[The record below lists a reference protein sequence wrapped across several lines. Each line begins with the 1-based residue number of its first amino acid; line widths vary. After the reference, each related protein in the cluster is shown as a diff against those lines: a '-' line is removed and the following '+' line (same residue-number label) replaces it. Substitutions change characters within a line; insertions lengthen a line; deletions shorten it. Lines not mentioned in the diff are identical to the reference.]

1 MHDFPPCLSLTLR
14 LEGGIYAVVDIPVDR
29 IDICL
34 YNLDKSRRK
43 DEYMAISAVAE
54 MLGIKGRVKTEMDLM
69 ALSEKGLP
77 KKVVPRLVKRLSV
90 SLTEIAP
97 LLLVS
102 RKTVERYKTNPESPL
117 SPPVSERV
125 LQIALV
131 VKRCEEVFEDPKLCK
146 EWLKSENPALSGRI
160 PLELLKTNFGINMVL
175 SELTRIEHG
184 VIS

>member
-1 MHDFPPCLSLTLR
+1 
-14 LEGGIYAVVDIPVDR
+14 
-29 IDICL
+29 
-34 YNLDKSRRK
+34 
-43 DEYMAISAVAE
+43 MAISAVAE
-54 MLGIKGRVKTEMDLM
+54 ILGIKGRVLTEMDLV

-102 RKTVERYKTNPESPL
+102 RKTVERYKTSPESHL

-131 VKRCEEVFEDPKLCK
+131 VKRCEEVFEDPKLCN
-146 EWLKSENPALSGRI
+146 EWLKSKNPALGGRI
-160 PLELLKTNFGINMVL
+160 PLELLKTSFGINMVL

-184 VIS
+184 VIF

>member
-1 MHDFPPCLSLTLR
+1 MYKKTYMLRFMNIMIQGNSLT
-14 LEGGIYAVVDIPVDR
+14 DIPVDS

-34 YNLDKSRRK
+34 YDPDKSRKK
-43 DEYMAISAVAE
+43 DESMAISAVAE
-54 MLGIKGRVKTEMDLM
+54 MLGIKSRIETEMDLV

-102 RKTVERYKTNPESPL
+102 RKTVERYRTSPESHL

-131 VKRCEEVFEDPKLCK
+131 VKRCEEVFEDPKLCN
-146 EWLKSENPALSGRI
+146 EWLKSMNPALGGRI
-160 PLELLKTNFGINMVL
+160 PLELLKTGFGINMVL

>member
-1 MHDFPPCLSLTLR
+1 
-14 LEGGIYAVVDIPVDR
+14 
-29 IDICL
+29 
-34 YNLDKSRRK
+34 
-43 DEYMAISAVAE
+43 MAISAVAE
-54 MLGIKGRVKTEMDLM
+54 MLGIKGKVETEMDLV

-102 RKTVERYKTNPESPL
+102 RKTVERYKTSPESHL

-131 VKRCEEVFEDPKLCK
+131 VKRCEEVFEDPKLCN
-146 EWLKSENPALSGRI
+146 EWLKSMNPALGGRI

-175 SELTRIEHG
+175 GELTRIEHG